1 MNQEDCIHLLKK
13 VGCSSEVIEHS
24 LAVAEYAR
32 EIAMRY
38 NARHSNHADRDN
50 PTDPANPADPTG
62 HADQADIELVTAGA
76 LLHDIGRARS
86 NGINHAVIG
95 AEIARSF
102 GLDAAIVRI
111 IERHI
116 GSGIPPDEAVRLGL
130 PAGDYMPE
138 TIEEMIVAH
147 ADNLV
152 DDTERIEISER
163 IRRLTARGFDNN
175 AIESMRRL
183 HTAVMG

>member
-13 VGCSSEVIEHS
+13 AGCSPAVIEHS
-24 LAVAEYAR
+24 LVVAEYAR

-38 NARHSNHADRDN
+38 NERHSNHVNRAN
-50 PTDPANPADPTG
+50 ATDPADP
-62 HADQADIELVTAGA
+62 ADQADLELVTMGA
-76 LLHDIGRARS
+76 LLHDIGRAQS

-102 GLDAAIVRI
+102 RLDATIVRI

-116 GSGIPPDEAVRLGL
+116 GSGILPDEAVQIGL

-152 DDTERIEISER
+152 DGTERIGIAER
-163 IRRLTARGFDNN
+163 IRRITARGFDND
-175 AIESMRRL
+175 AIERMRRL
-183 HTAVMG
+183 HTTVMG

>member
-13 VGCSSEVIEHS
+13 AGCSPAVIEHS

-38 NARHSNHADRDN
+38 NERHSNHVNRAN
-50 PTDPANPADPTG
+50 TTDPTNP
-62 HADQADIELVTAGA
+62 ADQADLELVTMGA

-102 GLDAAIVRI
+102 GLDATIVRI

-116 GSGIPPDEAVRLGL
+116 GSGIPPDEAVQIGL

-152 DDTERIEISER
+152 DDTERIGIAER
-163 IRRLTARGFDNN
+163 IRRITARGFDSD
-175 AIESMRRL
+175 AIERMRRL
-183 HTAVMG
+183 HTTVMG

>member
-13 VGCSSEVIEHS
+13 AGCSPAVIEHS

-38 NARHSNHADRDN
+38 NERHSNHVNRANTTDPTN
-50 PTDPANPADPTG
+50 PTD
-62 HADQADIELVTAGA
+62 QADLELVTMGA

-102 GLDAAIVRI
+102 GLDATIVRI

-116 GSGIPPDEAVRLGL
+116 GSGIPPDEAVQIGL

-152 DDTERIEISER
+152 DDTERIGIAER
-163 IRRLTARGFDNN
+163 IRRITAREFDSD
-175 AIESMRRL
+175 AIERMRRL
-183 HTAVMG
+183 HTTVMG

>member
-13 VGCSSEVIEHS
+13 AGCSPAVIEHS

-38 NARHSNHADRDN
+38 NERRSNHVNR
-50 PTDPANPADPTG
+50 ANTTDPTG
-62 HADQADIELVTAGA
+62 LADQADLELVTTGA

-102 GLDAAIVRI
+102 GLDVTIVRI

-116 GSGIPPDEAVRLGL
+116 GSGIPPDEAVQIGL

-152 DDTERIEISER
+152 DDTERIGIAER
-163 IRRLTARGFDNN
+163 IRRITARGFDND
-175 AIESMRRL
+175 AIKRMRRL
-183 HTAVMG
+183 HTTVMG

>member
-13 VGCSSEVIEHS
+13 AGCSPAVIEHS

-38 NARHSNHADRDN
+38 NERRSNHVNLAN
-50 PTDPANPADPTG
+50 TTDPANPAD
-62 HADQADIELVTAGA
+62 QADLGLVTAGA
-76 LLHDIGRARS
+76 LLHDVGRARS

-102 GLDAAIVRI
+102 GLDATIVRI

-116 GSGIPPDEAVRLGL
+116 GSGIPPGEAVQIGL
-130 PAGDYMPE
+130 PAGDY
-138 TIEEMIVAH
+138 
-147 ADNLV
+147 
-152 DDTERIEISER
+152 
-163 IRRLTARGFDNN
+163 
-175 AIESMRRL
+175 
-183 HTAVMG
+183 